1 MGSLHDKSPSRLNQ
15 KTLGV
20 TNRIWLIISLF
31 LALLFF
37 TRFVLPTETQH
48 PRHRLLHSDLKPK
61 NYLNISDGDTVPF
74 SFCPALGPTDELAAK
89 YDSIALAKT
98 RMHVG
103 SGARMQRV
111 VSRALAGHP
120 VTISV
125 VGGSGEF
132 VILFCAVACFRE
144 GAHLATLHFAR
155 TGLMFLCP
163 SPFGLHEPV
172 SFASALYIG
181 ALLFPEMDIKD
192 CKYLLV
198 SSEVDLMLCTSP
210 R

>member
-1 MGSLHDKSPSRLNQ
+1 M
-15 KTLGV
+15 
-20 TNRIWLIISLF
+20 LF
-31 LALLFF
+31 RSF

-74 SFCPALGPTDELAAK
+74 SFCPALGPTDELAIK

-132 VILFCAVACFRE
+132 DALFCAAAYFRE
-144 GAHLATLHFAR
+144 RRTPRHLA
-155 TGLMFLCP
+155 LCP
-163 SPFGLHEPV
+163 YGPHLPLSIAVRPSRARLFR
-172 SFASALYIG
+172 IG
-181 ALLFPEMDIKD
+181 ALRWSLTVSRDGHQGLQASARFKQDGSDALRLHAMKA
-192 CKYLLV
+192 YL
-198 SSEVDLMLCTSP
+198 DKA
-210 R
+210 RI